1 MDNMK
6 KIRNLALY
14 IGIPILVI
22 LGIAF
27 LLNSNG
33 VEPPKTSELVQ
44 YFAEGRVDSY
54 VINYGSGIIEITLKE
69 GDTGKLNSSDKD
81 KNTSNTA
88 STDEKAT
95 ENTEQ
100 TTSVPETK
108 PDGSI
113 NNATKPSESATN
125 GNSLVNL
132 FGINNQKGTNRNKP
146 VKITGRL
153 ADINR
158 FLDEIKPYQASADEA
173 IEYNYERP
181 SDNAWL
187 LEYIPLFI
195 SGIIL
200 VGVWLF
206 IMKKMSGS
214 LGGKEMNFGK
224 AKIKNT
230 NDEKRKT
237 TFDDVAG
244 ADEEK
249 EELAEVVG
257 FLKAP
262 EKYNK
267 LGARIPKGVLLV
279 GPPGTGKTLLAKAVA
294 GEAGVP
300 FFSIS
305 GSDFVEMFVGVG
317 ASRVRDLFD
326 QAKKNSPC
334 IIFIDEIDA
343 VGRQRGAGL
352 GGGND
357 EREQTLNQ
365 LLVEMDGFGA
375 NEGVILI
382 AATNRPDVL
391 DPALLRPGRFDRQ
404 VVVSY
409 PDVSGREA
417 ILKVHARKKPLA
429 PDVKLK
435 TIAKTT
441 AGFTGADLENLLN
454 EAALLA
460 ARKDKKA
467 ITMEEVNEATIK
479 VVAGTEKKTKV
490 RSEKENRL
498 TAYHEAGHAILH
510 HFLESQDPVHEISI
524 IPRGMAG
531 GYTMSLPV
539 EDKSYNSKNEML
551 EQIIVLLGGRV
562 AEAIILDDISTG
574 ASNDI
579 ERATSTARSMVTKY
593 GMTKELGCVCY
604 GTENGEVFLGRDMGR
619 SQNYSEETAAKID
632 ALILN
637 IINDA
642 YEKAENILRDN
653 IDKLHDIA
661 NFLIK
666 HEKMSGEDFEAVMNG
681 TYVEPEVLE
690 EDSDEVEESSTVAEN
705 DANSNAESNAD
716 NKATDET
723 SARADKKSDKKSK
736 K

>member
-1 MDNMK
+1 MDNK
-6 KIRNLALY
+6 KKVRNLLLY
-14 IGIPILVI
+14 LGIPILII
-22 LGIAF
+22 LAVAMLYG
-27 LLNSNG
+27 SRQT
-33 VEPPKTSELVQ
+33 ETPKTSELVQ
-44 YFAEGRVDSY
+44 YFEKDMVDSY
-54 VINYGSGIIEITLKE
+54 TINYGSGAIELTLKE
-69 GDTGKLNSSDKD
+69 GETAFVSKNKENS
-81 KNTSNTA
+81 TSPTKTA
-88 STDEKAT
+88 E
-95 ENTEQ
+95 
-100 TTSVPETK
+100 TTTP
-108 PDGSI
+108 
-113 NNATKPSESATN
+113 AATN
-125 GNSLVNL
+125 PSDAGKKAKQVVV
-132 FGINNQKGTNRNKP
+132 KGQ
-146 VKITGRL
+146 L
-153 ADINR
+153 ADIQR
-158 FLDEIKPYQASADEA
+158 FLNTVDPYIYDYHYQASGDEVIRTVRIPGDLIRA
-173 IEYNYERP
+173 
-181 SDNAWL
+181 SDNSL
-187 LEYIPLFI
+187 LMELIPTILLTVLFI
-195 SGIIL
+195 GAWI
-200 VGVWLF
+200 F
-206 IMKKMSGS
+206 IMRKMSAGG

-249 EELAEVVG
+249 EELAEVVE

-262 EKYNK
+262 DKYNK

-279 GPPGTGKTLLAKAVA
+279 GPPGTGKTLLARAVA

-391 DPALLRPGRFDRQ
+391 DPALMRPGRFDRQ
-404 VVVSY
+404 VIVSY
-409 PDVSGREA
+409 PDVNGREA

-460 ARKDKKA
+460 ARKNKKA
-467 ITMEEVNEATIK
+467 ITMQEIEEATVK
-479 VVAGTEKKTKV
+479 VVVGAEKKSKV
-490 RSEKENRL
+490 MSDKEKKL
-498 TAYHEAGHAILH
+498 TAYHEAGHAIL
-510 HFLESQDPVHEISI
+510 FDKLETQDPVHEISI

-531 GYTMSLPV
+531 GYTMPLPS
-539 EDKSYNSKNEML
+539 EDKSYNSRNEMI
-551 EQIIVLLGGRV
+551 EDIVVCLGGRV
-562 AEAIILDDISTG
+562 AEALILDDISTG

-579 ERATSTARSMVTKY
+579 EKATKTARSMVTKY
-593 GMTKELGCVCY
+593 GMTKELGCICY
-604 GTENGEVFLGRDMGR
+604 GTDNSAVFLGRDMGR
-619 SQNYSEETAAKID
+619 TQDYSEATAAKID
-632 ALILN
+632 ELVLQIV
-637 IINDA
+637 NDA
-642 YEKAENILRDN
+642 YDRAEKILSEN
-653 IDKLHDIA
+653 IDKLHEIA
-661 NFLIK
+661 AYLIK
-666 HEKMSGEDFEAVMNG
+666 HEKMGSEDFEAVMNG
-681 TYVEPEVLE
+681 TYVEPI
-690 EDSDEVEESSTVAEN
+690 EVEESDDSEETVSDN
-705 DANSNAESNAD
+705 ANS
-716 NKATDET
+716 ET
-723 SARADKKSDKKSK
+723 KNNNSTEE
-736 K
+736 

>member
-1 MDNMK
+1 MDK
-6 KIRNLALY
+6 KLRNIIIY
-14 IGIPILVI
+14 IAVAVMIV

-27 LLNSNG
+27 LWGQNSSDNYT
-33 VEPPKTSELVQ
+33 TSQLVNL
-44 YFAEGRVDSY
+44 FKEDKVSSY
-54 VINYGSGIIEITLKE
+54 KINYGTGAVEITLKD
-69 GDTGKLNSSDKD
+69 GVKL
-81 KNTSNTA
+81 
-88 STDEKAT
+88 
-95 ENTEQ
+95 
-100 TTSVPETK
+100 
-108 PDGSI
+108 
-113 NNATKPSESATN
+113 
-125 GNSLVNL
+125 
-132 FGINNQKGTNRNKP
+132 KP
-146 VKITGRL
+146 VKDIATSDSIVQDNSNADGKIDTTNPNDRNNSNNTKNVVIRGTL
-153 ADINR
+153 ADVER
-158 FLDEIKPYQASADEA
+158 FIDDVSVYTASADEA
-173 IEYNYERP
+173 VSYDYIRS
-181 SDNAWL
+181 SDNTL
-187 LEYIPLFI
+187 LYEFLP
-195 SGIIL
+195 IL
-200 VGVWLF
+200 VMGVLLIAVWIF
-206 IMKKMSGS
+206 IMKKMGGG

-249 EELAEVVG
+249 EELQEIVE

-279 GPPGTGKTLLAKAVA
+279 GPPGTGKTLLARAVA

-317 ASRVRDLFD
+317 ASRVRDLFE

-352 GGGND
+352 GGGHD

-391 DPALLRPGRFDRQ
+391 DPALMRPGRFDRQ
-404 VVVSY
+404 VIVSY
-409 PDVSGREA
+409 PDINGREA

-460 ARKDKKA
+460 ARKNKKA
-467 ITMEEVNEATIK
+467 ITMDEIEEATIK
-479 VVAGTEKKTKV
+479 VVVGAEKKTRVMSDK
-490 RSEKENRL
+490 EKKL
-498 TAYHEAGHAILH
+498 TAYHEAGHAICFHELAT
-510 HFLESQDPVHEISI
+510 QDPVHEISI

-531 GYTMSLPV
+531 GYTMPLPS
-539 EDKSYNSKNEML
+539 EDKSYNSRTEML
-551 EQIIVLLGGRV
+551 EDIVVDLGGRV

-579 ERATSTARSMVTKY
+579 EKATKTARDMVTKY
-593 GMTKELGCVCY
+593 GMTKELGCICY
-604 GTENGEVFLGRDMGR
+604 GKDNSAVFLGRDMGHT
-619 SQNYSEETAAKID
+619 QDYSEKTAAKID
-632 ALILN
+632 ELILEIVN
-637 IINDA
+637 NA
-642 YEKAENILRDN
+642 YDRAETILKDN
-653 IDKLHDIA
+653 IDKLHEVA
-661 NFLIK
+661 AYLIK
-666 HEKMSGEDFEAVMNG
+666 HEKMGGDDFEAVMNG
-681 TYVEPEVLE
+681 TYVEPVEAE
-690 EDSDEVEESSTVAEN
+690 ETESDDDKSSTAEN
-705 DANSNAESNAD
+705 SED
-716 NKATDET
+716 N
-723 SARADKKSDKKSK
+723 
-736 K
+736 